1 MSQSAETLI
10 TPNFNPSISGV
21 GERLHGQG
29 EQAPIMHPAAALATQ
44 QARMALKE
52 QEVVIG
58 FWDSCPLDE
67 RDRPGGMVR
76 RGMTT
81 DQWRDKQ
88 KEMSIYGPVAEVGLM
103 IMLTIFGVMV
113 ERVVVFFFST
123 NDIKF

>member
-1 MSQSAETLI
+1 MSPSAEPLI
-10 TPNFNPSISGV
+10 STSFAPPPPGTV
-21 GERLHGQG
+21 ERVHGHG
-29 EQAPIMHPAAALATQ
+29 AQAPILHPAAALATQ

-52 QEVVIG
+52 QEVVLG

-81 DQWRDKQ
+81 DQWREKQ

-123 NDIKF
+123 NDLQL

>member
-1 MSQSAETLI
+1 MSQSAEPLI
-10 TPNFNPSISGV
+10 PTPFIPPAPGAA
-21 GERLHGQG
+21 ERVPGHGA
-29 EQAPIMHPAAALATQ
+29 QAPILHPAAALATQ

-52 QEVVIG
+52 QEVVLG
-58 FWDSCPLDE
+58 FWDGCPLDE

-81 DQWRDKQ
+81 DQWREKQ

-103 IMLTIFGVMV
+103 IMLTLVGVMV

-123 NDIKF
+123 NDLQF

>member
-10 TPNFNPSISGV
+10 STTFSPPVSSV
-21 GERLHGQG
+21 VERAPGHGAM
-29 EQAPIMHPAAALATQ
+29 APILHPAAALATQ

-52 QEVVIG
+52 QEVVLG

-81 DQWRDKQ
+81 DQWREKQ

-123 NDIKF
+123 NDLQF